1 MSTRDKLRGQYFWT
15 ISLETPEKDRAN
27 SWAIG
32 PSSISFWH
40 KKYCPTYQIYMQNF
54 LLRTTWLTWMR
65 TKSHRRSLSLQ
76 SKPVFWLKNW
86 WERNTFLSASSSNQ
100 LWRVRQCHRR
110 TQGWLQPLN
119 YPFQVCKS
127 EKPFCSACRY
137 LTRLRIKWSYVKDII
152 GVSRR
157 QSCQIEDTSCNH
169 TWIRLS
175 VVPFPFAPNRSRIT
189 GCVGGRKGA
198 NSRIAISKIL
208 APTDGWFFLVFH
220 RTRYPNSM
228 DVILYARRIDSKSD
242 RSSSS

>member
-1 MSTRDKLRGQYFWT
+1 MSHWPFKDKFSTQKVLPHLPHIYAEFPSSNDVVDMDADQIAQEIPFTAKQASVLTQKMMGETHSWAQAHQTSSEESGNAIVVLRADY
-15 ISLETPEKDRAN
+15 N
-27 SWAIG
+27 SWI
-32 PSSISFWH
+32 
-40 KKYCPTYQIYMQNF
+40 T
-54 LLRTTWLTWMR
+54 R
-65 TKSHRRSLSLQ
+65 
-76 SKPVFWLKNW
+76 
-86 WERNTFLSASSSNQ
+86 
-100 LWRVRQCHRR
+100 
-110 TQGWLQPLN
+110 
-119 YPFQVCKS
+119 FQVCRS
-127 EKPFCSACRY
+127 EKPICSACRY